1 MFVYQLIFY
10 LQRIHL
16 LDYFRQFTDSG
27 DAVQMHNTNHLCQ
40 YTRKM

>member
-27 DAVQMHNTNHLCQ
+27 DAVQMHNNASSG
-40 YTRKM
+40 